1 MSNYILWYKDILFYL
16 HVFMEVLYQLNRG
29 WTGIDDFVRL
39 LRRLK
44 YDIRKGMSVS
54 DLRTLYL
61 MIPYCRDMILGKGE
75 RDVAYGLIY
84 AFYQVFPVLAIKA
97 LHLLF
102 RVREG
107 LPMVGSW
114 CDVKYFCVFV
124 ERISPFGSADPLIA
138 IMASIANINID
149 KGEVTKWIPRERH
162 HPYLFSVFVRDYF
175 NIIPGKVFSSVKK
188 GLYRK
193 RVSSGSSDYGFS
205 TWFIGK
211 YVWEAVQFIKDEI
224 VTGKPVEALE
234 GRWRRLLK
242 TFPNYTI
249 YGLPIIDLDICIPDD
264 ILFHSIGFA
273 CLIAEKMGL
282 KRIMLAGTTPT
293 WVDVSRCSGFLE
305 TVRVLWSY
313 CEWRGA
319 SSLGVAVELVQ
330 SGFKYVFDGSLFV
343 FIFSQRF
350 SFDWRSFIL
359 YNRCIPV
366 FWNMGNTFETP
377 VDLYV
382 GPENESIQFIYMSGY
397 ASGLLH
403 QFSSNMPPV
412 EMNGF
417 DCTSNVLKDV
427 MPFFSPFNLGGR
439 LNENWYRWILDG
451 YNEWSDYFDLFISNL
466 HTEESVSF
474 M

>member
-1 MSNYILWYKDILFYL
+1 MLFYL

-29 WTGIDDFVRL
+29 WTGIDDFVRI

-44 YDIRKGMSVS
+44 KDARNNKEGSVY

-61 MIPYCRDMILGKGE
+61 MIPYCRDMIRGKGE

-124 ERISPFGSADPLIA
+124 QRISPLGPADPLID
-138 IMASIANINID
+138 IMASIANRNID
-149 KGEVTKWIPRERH
+149 KDEVTKWIPRECH
-162 HPYLFSVFVRDYF
+162 HPHLFSVFVRDYF
-175 NIIPGKVFSSVKK
+175 NITPGRVFSSVKK

-193 RVSSGSSDYGFS
+193 RVSSDPSESKGVFP

-211 YVWEAVQFIKDEI
+211 YVREAVRLIKGEI
-224 VTGKPVEALE
+224 ITGELVEGIE

-242 TFPNYTI
+242 TFPHYTT
-249 YGLPIIDLDICIPDD
+249 YGLPIVDLDISIPDD

-305 TVRVLWSY
+305 TVRVLWCY
-313 CEWRGA
+313 CEGRGV
-319 SSLGVAVELVQ
+319 SRLGVAVELVQ
-330 SGFKYVFDGSLFV
+330 AGFKYVFDGSLFV
-343 FIFSQRF
+343 FIFSERF
-350 SFDWRSFIL
+350 SFDWRSLIL
-359 YNRCIPV
+359 CNRCIPV
-366 FWNMGNTFETP
+366 FWNMGNRFQTP

-382 GPENESIQFIYMSGY
+382 GSDNQLVEFIYMSGY

-403 QFSSNMPPV
+403 QFMPPL
-412 EMNGF
+412 GAI
-417 DCTSNVLKDV
+417 
-427 MPFFSPFNLGGR
+427 PFFTPFDSGDK
-439 LNENWYRWILDG
+439 LNENWYKRILES
-451 YNEWSDYFDLFISNL
+451 YSEWSDYFDLFISNI
-466 HTEESVSF
+466 TPVMVEETQEIPNNPSLGQI
-474 M
+474 